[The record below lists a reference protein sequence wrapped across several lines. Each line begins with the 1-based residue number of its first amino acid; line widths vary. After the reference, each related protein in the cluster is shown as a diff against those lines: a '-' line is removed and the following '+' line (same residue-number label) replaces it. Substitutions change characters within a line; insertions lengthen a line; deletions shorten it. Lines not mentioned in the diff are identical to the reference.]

1 MVTLLA
7 GAHPWD
13 GDAPLK
19 IHYSIPFKHR
29 SITERPPLGEIVYPP
44 LNGVTTTQDL
54 TFFNINFVRIVE
66 WVAGGPIHEGFKSA
80 WGVGPSDSGGPLLP
94 AK

>member
-1 MVTLLA
+1 MPMNPTPNQNFVATLLA

-29 SITERPPLGEIVYPP
+29 SITERPPLGEILYPP
-44 LNGVTTTQDL
+44 LDGVTTIQDL
-54 TFFNINFVRIVE
+54 TFLKNKFC
-66 WVAGGPIHEGFKSA
+66 
-80 WGVGPSDSGGPLLP
+80 SDC
-94 AK
+94 